1 MQLWQ
6 VEHIFLHCIVLQVPF
21 CEEKSVQL
29 VRVAFFRSDF
39 LQNPYFS
46 SYTSNTQK
54 LSILDIVGVHIC
66 ESNSILPP
74 ARCDVPWALAAQIGS
89 LFLSLPTFLLAIC
102 NYVEQ
107 PGYVRRVEGLDPWQN
122 VATSNSHIAN

>member
-1 MQLWQ
+1 MQNQ
-6 VEHIFLHCIVLQVPF
+6 KFLH
-21 CEEKSVQL
+21 
-29 VRVAFFRSDF
+29 
-39 LQNPYFS
+39 S
-46 SYTSNTQK
+46 SISESQTNAYTSNTQK
-54 LSILDIVGVHIC
+54 VSILDIIDIHIC

-122 VATSNSHIAN
+122 VATSNSPHCKLGITNFL